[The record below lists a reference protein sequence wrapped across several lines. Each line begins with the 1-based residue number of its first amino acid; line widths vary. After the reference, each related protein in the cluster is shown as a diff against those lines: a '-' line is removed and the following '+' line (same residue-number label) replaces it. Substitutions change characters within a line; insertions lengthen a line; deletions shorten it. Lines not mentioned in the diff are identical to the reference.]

1 MNRAT
6 LFFTLSISV
15 AAGGA
20 LVACG
25 GGDSPAPPP
34 PAGTPTPTPPPPI
47 PTPTPPPPAP
57 TPAPPIPPA
66 PTPPPP
72 APPWD
77 MAFTPDGAMLYT
89 ERGRG
94 LSVRRANGT
103 TALLFRPSDIVT
115 QGQSGMQGVA
125 VDPAFATNRTIYVY
139 MSSNAA
145 GTTDNRVIRLIV
157 DAGYT
162 ATSSR
167 SDIVTGISYK
177 STWLSGDPSGAGS
190 HSGGRI
196 RFGPDGYLY
205 VTTGDN
211 HSGPLPQNLGAL
223 GGKVLRVTRD
233 GNPAPG
239 NNTPAGGDA
248 RIFAYGFRNPQGISF
263 RPGTGQPFTSEHGPG
278 HSDEVTGLVA
288 GGNAGWD
295 PLCTNSVN
303 YCGYTSNQAN
313 GSPTPMTDTAKFPN
327 ALRPAWNN
335 NGQSQGIAGNAFLS
349 GTQWRDWNGTLAVGF
364 MAGTRLQILT
374 FDAAGAVTGTA
385 SAFGTLGTRI
395 RAVVLG
401 PDGNLYLSTDGK
413 SGGDEIWRVVPN

>member
-1 MNRAT
+1 MTGLQN
-6 LFFTLSISV
+6 
-15 AAGGA
+15 
-20 LVACG
+20 
-25 GGDSPAPPP
+25 
-34 PAGTPTPTPPPPI
+34 
-47 PTPTPPPPAP
+47 
-57 TPAPPIPPA
+57 
-66 PTPPPP
+66 
-72 APPWD
+72 PWD

-103 TALLFRPSDIVT
+103 TALLFQPPDMVT

-196 RFGPDGYLY
+196 RFGPDGHLY

-278 HSDEVTGLVA
+278 HSDEVTGLAA

-295 PLCTNSVN
+295 PLCTNNVN

-349 GTQWRDWNGTLAVGF
+349 GSQWRDWNGALAVGF

-374 FDAAGAVTGTA
+374 FDAAGAVTSTA